1 MLSPIDRIANLFS
14 PAYGHAQ
21 SSAYWFVLVL
31 LGVGGVVG
39 LFYGRRFFWILAG
52 VMGFMLG
59 RVISSWLVAPL
70 PVVGYLVELAIATGI
85 GLIASAAQWPF
96 AIVVAFLGGGAVG
109 NQLAQFLSENR
120 LYALMLFL
128 AFGSAAAAAMWYY
141 YDVTLILLSSVFGL
155 VVLSIPAMELLNGV
169 ANWIWVTAGVLI
181 LIAGALKQYYDLM
194 GERLHP
200 FEIPAAAMGLA
211 RRLRR

>member
-21 SSAYWFVLVL
+21 SSAYWLVLVL
-31 LGVGGVVG
+31 LGVGGIAG
-39 LFYGRRFFWILAG
+39 LFFGRRFFWILAG

-59 RVISSWLVAPL
+59 RLISSWLVAPL

-109 NQLAQFLSENR
+109 NQVAQMLDQNR
-120 LYALMLFL
+120 LVSLIFFL
-128 AFGSAAAAAMWYY
+128 AFASAAAAAMWYY
-141 YDVTLILLSSVFGL
+141 YDVTLILLSSIVGL
-155 VVLSIPAMELLNGV
+155 IVLSVPAMELLNEV
-169 ANWIWVTAGVLI
+169 ANWIWVMTALLLFVAGV
-181 LIAGALKQYYDLM
+181 LKQYYDLM
-194 GERLHP
+194 SERLHP
-200 FEIPAAAMGLA
+200 FVIPAAAMGFA